1 MERREFIQQSGRLM
15 AAGAIIN
22 HLATP
27 ALARTS
33 PFTDSA
39 APHRNTIPDFSGA
52 LVYTTTVQK
61 NGQPVRIHAIS
72 TGTVAVTRAFRR
84 ERGGDLLRKVNI
96 LIDSHF
102 TEFMP
107 VWVWVIEHPEGVIVV
122 DTGEN
127 ADVLNPDY
135 FDQVGMLDR
144 YINHKTIR
152 FGITREQEIDRQL
165 ASLGIEPNRIRS
177 VVMTHLH
184 LDHTDGIRHFPKT
197 EIVVAR
203 PEFLHPY
210 NNLPELYPSW
220 FKPRLVD
227 YKTDSVDGFG
237 KAVALTDAG
246 DILLVA
252 TPGHTHHHS
261 SVLFQAD
268 DAHYLFAGDTSYDQ
282 SQLLRGELA
291 GVNANQKQTRQT
303 YEVIQDYATRHP
315 LVYLPSHDADAANR
329 LVNRHVLLQ
338 PGISS

>member
-15 AAGAIIN
+15 AAGTVIA

-27 ALARTS
+27 AQARIF
-33 PFTDSA
+33 PLNDSA
-39 APHRNTIPDFSGA
+39 VMAQHPNTIPDFSGA
-52 LVYTTTVQK
+52 MVYTTTVQK

-72 TGTVAVTRAFRR
+72 TGTVAVTRAFRQ
-84 ERGGDLLRKVNI
+84 EKGGDVLRKINI
-96 LIDSHF
+96 LLDSHF

-127 ADVLNPDY
+127 ADVLKPAY
-135 FDQVGMLDR
+135 FNQVGLFNR
-144 YINHKTIR
+144 YVNHKTIR

-165 ASLGIEPNRIRS
+165 VKLGIGPDRIRS

-184 LDHTDGIRHFPKT
+184 LDHTDGIRHFPRT

-203 PEFLHPY
+203 PEFSHPY
-210 NNLPELYPSW
+210 NNLPELYPRW
-220 FKPRLVD
+220 FKPHLVD
-227 YKTDSVDGFG
+227 YQPDSVAGFG

-252 TPGHTHHHS
+252 TPGHTYFHS

-268 DAHYLFAGDTSYDQ
+268 NAHYLFAGDTSYDQ
-282 SQLLRGELA
+282 AQLLRSELA
-291 GVNANQKQTRQT
+291 GVNASQTQARQT
-303 YEVIQDYATRHP
+303 YQVIRDYATRHP
-315 LVYLPSHDADAANR
+315 LVYLPR
-329 LVNRHVLLQ
+329 TM
-338 PGISS
+338 PKPPIG